1 MTNRKPWEGA
11 NVPDELRTPT
21 SYPTVQW
28 INQPFRLD
36 PGQDNGGFFL
46 AGKYGGITL
55 PGSVEARY
63 HNDEGTFT
71 TSIEVTV
78 LAIRSAW
85 VEKQAGMEIRL
96 SGYKD
101 GARKRTQML
110 LLIND
115 PENGIVGPVKFTT
128 IGTANEQLPIAYGAL
143 SSTAKTQGAE
153 PWMFW
158 ITLRAGE
165 TQTVGSHGVTMTPIE
180 VSTPDADELPEAYV
194 GNETVKRITA
204 MADDIAAW
212 ATAWEKGSDI
222 SADVFEDDEDAQEIE
237 APNVP
242 VTTQK
247 YGRTTFGELM
257 QRDMGYA
264 VRVAEH
270 ITENPSGFNKSTVG
284 AAQTVLDMGEDE
296 EDTEEIPF

>member
-1 MTNRKPWEGA
+1 MTQQKPWE
-11 NVPDELRTPT
+11 NVDVPDPLRSGA
-21 SYPTVQW
+21 SYPTLQW
-28 INQPFRLD
+28 INQPFRLV
-36 PGQDNGGFFL
+36 PSQDNGGFYL
-46 AGKYGGITL
+46 AEKYGSIAL
-55 PGSVEARY
+55 PSGVETRY
-63 HNDEGTFT
+63 HDDVGTFT
-71 TSIEVTV
+71 TSVEAAI

-85 VEKQAGMEIRL
+85 VEKQAGVEIRL
-96 SGYKD
+96 DGYRE

-115 PENGIVGPVKFTT
+115 PANGVVGPVKFTT
-128 IGTANEQLPIAYGAL
+128 IGTANEELPIAYNAL
-143 SSTAKTQGAE
+143 KSTAKAQGAE

-158 ITLRAGE
+158 VTISAGE
-165 TQTVGSHGVTMTPIE
+165 TQTVGNHNVTMTPIE
-180 VSTPDADELPEAYV
+180 VSTPDADALSEAYV
-194 GNETVKRITA
+194 GSEIVERIKA
-204 MADDIAAW
+204 MADDIASW

-237 APNVP
+237 DPIP

-270 ITENPSGFNKSTVG
+270 ITENPSGFNESTVR
-284 AAQTVLDMGEDE
+284 AAQAVLDMGEDE
-296 EDTEEIPF
+296 EDTGDEIPF